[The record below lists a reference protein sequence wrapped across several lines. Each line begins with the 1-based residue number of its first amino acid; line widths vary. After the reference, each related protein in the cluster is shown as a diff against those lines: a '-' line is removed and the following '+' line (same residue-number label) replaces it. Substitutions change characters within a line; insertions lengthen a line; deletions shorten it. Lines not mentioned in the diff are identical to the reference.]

1 MGNASDKVVR
11 QVTTELRQERLWNLH
26 LSKPSIEYRPIPHD
40 IAFGEG
46 SGPIWRVG
54 FDLVFDPARRFG
66 LDIND
71 EIVLGRGEE
80 TPGFVSLDP
89 YDADDLGVSRRHAML
104 RPTES
109 RLYIVDLGSTN
120 GTWLNGRSIGV
131 NTPYSLSNGDLLTVG
146 KLEFIVRIVER
157 PSAQMHK
164 SRENDDVATV
174 IVHALKAIGAQ
185 LDTKDV
191 LNQAAQLTM
200 SLTSADEAAIWLVD
214 EQNGDLCLE
223 VGCGLENEDPN
234 AIRLSVAD
242 SLVGQVIQTGKPL
255 NVHRESDEMRVK
267 MKTGYLVETLM
278 CLPLTLGGVTFGVL
292 TAAHHQQGERFSG
305 NDKQIITAI
314 ADFTAVAVQNSRLF
328 QSTSSALTRYTKI
341 VTALNYALAYD
352 FKPLLNAI
360 LGYAGMLSTYGQNDE
375 DILYLAENI
384 TASSNDVHHLL
395 EQLLAVTQ
403 LTETHTTNHNPCD
416 LVEIV
421 MRAADDQRPA
431 ADEKL
436 QVLQTQV
443 VGLPYSIFGSGAHL
457 YHSVFHLI
465 DNAVKYSPLGA
476 HISVTLSFGANE
488 VLIRVCDTGPGIPE
502 EDLPHLFD
510 KVFRRK
516 KSIQDGA
523 GIGLGLEFVRTTV
536 EAHRGTIHARNLE
549 ESGAEFVIMLPGTL
563 RVS

>member
-1 MGNASDKVVR
+1 MGTESDRVVR

-26 LSKPSIEYRPIPHD
+26 LSKPSIEYLPIPHSVP
-40 IAFGEG
+40 FGEG
-46 SGPIWRVG
+46 TNPIWRIS
-54 FDLVFDPARRFG
+54 FDLAFDPKRRFG
-66 LDIND
+66 LDVND
-71 EIVLGRGEE
+71 EIVLGRGDDAANL
-80 TPGFVSLDP
+80 VSFDA
-89 YDADDLGVSRRHAML
+89 YDGDELGVSRRHAML

-131 NTPYSLSNGDLLTVG
+131 NTPYSLSNGDLLMLG

-157 PSAQMHK
+157 PTAYVQLNVEGDGAVDLL
-164 SRENDDVATV
+164 R
-174 IVHALKAIGAQ
+174 ALKAIGSQ

-191 LNQAAQLTM
+191 LNQAVQLTM
-200 SLTSADEAAIWLVD
+200 SLTSVNEAAIWLAD
-214 EQNGDLCLE
+214 EQSGDLCLE
-223 VGCGLENEDPN
+223 VGRGLESNDPDS
-234 AIRLSVAD
+234 IRLSVSD
-242 SLVGQVIQTGKPL
+242 SLVGQVVQTGKPL
-255 NVHRESDEMRVK
+255 SIHREAGEDQVK
-267 MKTGYLVETLM
+267 MKTGYLVESLVGV
-278 CLPLTLGGVTFGVL
+278 PLALGGVTFGVL
-292 TAAHHQQGERFSG
+292 TAAHHQKGQRFSAR
-305 NDKQIITAI
+305 DKQIITAI
-314 ADFTAVAVQNSRLF
+314 ADFTAIAVQNARLF
-328 QSTSSALTRYTKI
+328 QSTSSALTRYAKI

-352 FKPLLNAI
+352 VKPLLNSI
-360 LGYAGMLSTYGQNDE
+360 LGYAGLLNTYSQNDE

-384 TASSNDVHHLL
+384 TASSTEVHHLL
-395 EQLLAVTQ
+395 EQLLSVTQ
-403 LTETHTTNHNPCD
+403 LTETHTSNHNPCD

-421 MRAADDQRPA
+421 THAADDQRAA

-443 VGLPYSIFGSGAHL
+443 VGSPYSIYGDGAHL
-457 YHSVFHLI
+457 YHSVSHLI

-476 HISVTLSFGANE
+476 HISVSLGFAANE
-488 VLIRVCDTGPGIPE
+488 ILIRVCDTGPGIPE

-536 EAHRGTIHARNLE
+536 EAHRGTIHARNME
-549 ESGAEFVIMLPGTL
+549 ESGAEFVIMLPGML